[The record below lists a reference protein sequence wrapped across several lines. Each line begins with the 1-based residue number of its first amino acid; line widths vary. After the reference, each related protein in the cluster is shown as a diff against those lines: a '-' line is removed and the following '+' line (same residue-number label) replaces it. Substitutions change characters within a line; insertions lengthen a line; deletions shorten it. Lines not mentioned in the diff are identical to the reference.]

1 MKPQIVRVVLNAN
14 REDDRQILDYL
25 RYAGKPMSKLF
36 KLAMREFIERQDR
49 ADEENLNL
57 ASIRRVIR
65 EELKDLKLSG
75 GINSLSQPMADFE
88 DDDLVSPLDFLD
100 ELAKMA
106 NLEDEND
113 H

>member
-1 MKPQIVRVVLNAN
+1 MKPHIVRVVLNAD
-14 REDDRQILDYL
+14 REGDRRILDYL

-57 ASIRRVIR
+57 TNIRRVIH

-106 NLEDEND
+106 SFEEESDQ
-113 H
+113 

>member
-1 MKPQIVRVVLNAN
+1 MKPHIVRVVLNAD
-14 REDDRQILDYL
+14 REGDRRILDYL

-36 KLAMREFIERQDR
+36 KLAMHEFIERQDR

-57 ASIRRVIR
+57 TNIRRVIH

-75 GINSLSQPMADFE
+75 GSNSFSQPMAAFE

-106 NLEDEND
+106 SFEEEND
-113 H
+113 Q